1 MVIGP
6 QYQCTHNFSSGTMLT
21 QGHSLSRNR
30 KTLPINIPN
39 ALTLMRIFLI
49 PVLVIVFY
57 VPFDKHLWV
66 AAAIFALAAIT
77 DWFDGYL
84 ARRLGQMT
92 AFGAF
97 LDQVADKLMVAIA
110 LVLLVERHDTL
121 LFTLAACVIIG
132 REIVISALREWM
144 AELGE
149 RTSVAVSYIGKV
161 KTAFQMVAITGLL
174 AIDPNTNESWLL
186 VLFYI
191 VLYTAAVLT
200 LWSMLVYLKAAWI
213 VIRERSNRG

>member
-1 MVIGP
+1 M
-6 QYQCTHNFSSGTMLT
+6 QTH
-21 QGHSLSRNR
+21 
-30 KTLPINIPN
+30 LPINIPN
-39 ALTLMRIFLI
+39 ALTIMRILLI
-49 PVLVIVFY
+49 PVLVTVFY
-57 VPFDKHLWV
+57 LPFKNHLLV
-66 AAAIFALAAIT
+66 AAAIFGFAAVT

-97 LDQVADKLMVAIA
+97 LDPVADKLMVAIA

-132 REIVISALREWM
+132 REIVVSALREWM

-161 KTAFQMVAITGLL
+161 KTAFQMLAITGLL
-174 AIDPNTNESWLL
+174 AIDPVADETWQLAL
-186 VLFYI
+186 CYVI
-191 VLYTAAVLT
+191 LYAAAILT
-200 LWSMLVYLKAAWI
+200 LWSMIIYLKAAWVTI
-213 VIRERSNRG
+213 KEQDKSF

>member
-1 MVIGP
+1 M
-6 QYQCTHNFSSGTMLT
+6 
-21 QGHSLSRNR
+21 
-30 KTLPINIPN
+30 PINIPN
-39 ALTLMRIFLI
+39 MLTMLRILLI
-49 PVLVIVFY
+49 PVLVVVFY
-57 VPFDKHLWV
+57 LPFKNHLLV
-66 AAAIFALAAIT
+66 AAGIFAVAAVT

-97 LDQVADKLMVAIA
+97 LDPVADKLMVVIA

-161 KTAFQMVAITGLL
+161 KTGFQMVAITGLL
-174 AIDPNTNESWLL
+174 AIDPARDESWLL
-186 VLFYI
+186 ALCYL

-200 LWSMLVYLKAAWI
+200 LWSMIVYLRAAWV
-213 VIRERSNRG
+213 VIKARDNSL

>member
-1 MVIGP
+1 VP
-6 QYQCTHNFSSGTMLT
+6 LNV
-21 QGHSLSRNR
+21 
-30 KTLPINIPN
+30 PN
-39 ALTLMRIFLI
+39 ALTLLRILLI
-49 PVLVIVFY
+49 PVLVVVFY
-57 VPFDKHLWV
+57 LPFQNHLLFAAGV
-66 AAAIFALAAIT
+66 FAAAAVT

-97 LDQVADKLMVAIA
+97 LDPVADKLMVTIA

-132 REIVISALREWM
+132 REVVISALREWM

-149 RTSVAVSYIGKV
+149 RTSVAVSMIGKV
-161 KTAFQMVAITGLL
+161 KTGFQMVAITALL
-174 AIDPNTNESWLL
+174 AIDPASDHGWLL
-186 VLFYI
+186 VVCYA

-200 LWSMLVYLKAAWI
+200 LWSMVVYLRAAWG
-213 VIRERSNRG
+213 VIKARDNSM

>member
-1 MVIGP
+1 M
-6 QYQCTHNFSSGTMLT
+6 
-21 QGHSLSRNR
+21 
-30 KTLPINIPN
+30 PINIPN
-39 ALTLMRIFLI
+39 VLTMLRILLI

-57 VPFDKHLWV
+57 LPFQHHLLV
-66 AAAIFALAAIT
+66 AAGVFALAAVT

-97 LDQVADKLMVAIA
+97 LDPVADKLMVVIA

-132 REIVISALREWM
+132 REIVVSALREWM
-144 AELGE
+144 AELGQ

-161 KTAFQMVAITGLL
+161 KTAFQMVAITALL
-174 AIDPNTNESWLL
+174 AIDPARDGNWLL
-186 VLFYI
+186 ALSYL
-191 VLYTAAVLT
+191 VLYAAAVLT
-200 LWSMLVYLKAAWI
+200 LWSMFIYLRAAWE
-213 VIRERSNRG
+213 VIKHQDNPK

>member
-1 MVIGP
+1 
-6 QYQCTHNFSSGTMLT
+6 
-21 QGHSLSRNR
+21 
-30 KTLPINIPN
+30 LPITIPN
-39 ALTLMRIFLI
+39 ALTILRILLI
-49 PVLVIVFY
+49 PVLVVVFY
-57 VPFDKHLWV
+57 LPFKNHLFV
-66 AAAIFALAAIT
+66 AAGVFGLAAVT

-97 LDQVADKLMVAIA
+97 LDPVADKLMVAIA

-132 REIVISALREWM
+132 REIVVSALREWM

-149 RTSVAVSYIGKV
+149 RTSVRVSYIGKV

-174 AIDPNTNESWLL
+174 AINPVTHENWLL
-186 VLFYI
+186 ALCYL

-200 LWSMLVYLKAAWI
+200 LWSMIVYLKAAWSI
-213 VIRERSNRG
+213 IRDQDNSF

>member
-1 MVIGP
+1 M
-6 QYQCTHNFSSGTMLT
+6 
-21 QGHSLSRNR
+21 
-30 KTLPINIPN
+30 PINIPN
-39 ALTLMRIFLI
+39 ALTLMRIMLI
-49 PVLVIVFY
+49 PVLVVVFY
-57 VPFDKHLWV
+57 LPFKNHLLV
-66 AAAIFALAAIT
+66 AAAIFAVAAIT

-97 LDQVADKLMVAIA
+97 LDPVADKLMVVIA

-161 KTAFQMVAITGLL
+161 KTVFQMVAITALL
-174 AIDPNTNESWLL
+174 AIDPVNDESWLL
-186 VLFYI
+186 VLCYV

-200 LWSMLVYLKAAWI
+200 LWSMFVYLKAAWV
-213 VIRERSNRG
+213 VIKDMDKPI